1 MKFTPTYLVALP
13 VAFGFT
19 TPQNLSTATKPISFK
34 EPHKNNNNKLL
45 LASNQQRLQTNSNF
59 KRGGN
64 NKKHALLMAIPTIN
78 DWTITNKGEA
88 TGVINNHPDPSIAN
102 GEYVTTSVLST
113 QKDRCTAGAT
123 VVTSSG
129 SKYKLGSQKGGN
141 GNGGAANGKSSPW
154 GSFGKSKSPKVVP
167 EANTSPSFGYFGR
180 KAAPAPAP
188 AQRSFS
194 RNSLFGSKAATLDDW
209 TVTGRGEVKGTVK
222 NHPDRNIQN
231 GEVLTTSSIV
241 EDRKS
246 LKEGQ
251 TVATASGSKYI
262 LGKKKGGVGSWFG
275 GGGGGNRSPSAAS
288 QGGTY
293 LSSGSNPVASPNS
306 RASAPAPA
314 PAQNTS
320 SSSSSSNTN
329 SNKSSFDPFGT
340 FKIVMSEGSK
350 TIAKSGSFA
359 LQNSNNSA
367 SLSKNSNAEVK
378 QEAQRISNLRD
389 MKIKY
394 GVNGKTVGNGLY
406 LLCGKPQRSTS
417 GKSNI
422 WSAYRSDSNGM
433 PMGDKLTIK
442 VSSNY
447 DAIEREAD
455 NYNRVCSGL
464 FPGRFVDKSAFLP
477 NTDGQPVNEFKNTC
491 ALVIESGRK
500 DLKAIL
506 AERNMRGFEGKAMRD
521 AATAALQC
529 VQAMHSSGIVWT
541 DLKTENFVIVSEEIG
556 DNGFLPGVKGIDLES
571 AMPRKANPVDFSPE
585 ACPPEFASAFI
596 AGEGLSFTLS
606 YSYDIWSYGMML
618 YELHTGKS
626 YFGSKTPAQIT
637 KSLQYGTFNADTSL
651 VTDSKLRDLID
662 KCLQSDPKR
671 RPNVTQ
677 LLLHP
682 YFLSTGFGPF
692 SF

>member
-1 MKFTPTYLVALP
+1 MRFAASYLFALP
-13 VAFGFT
+13 AAFGFT
-19 TPQNLSTATKPISFK
+19 TPQNLSTSTKSISLQ
-34 EPHKNNNNKLL
+34 EPQLSPFSNNNKLS
-45 LASNQQRLQTNSNF
+45 LASDQIKLQSNTNN
-59 KRGGN
+59 KRGGS
-64 NKKHALLMAIPTIN
+64 LLLAIPTIN

-88 TGVINNHPDPSIAN
+88 TGVIKNHPDPSIAD

-113 QKDRCTAGAT
+113 QKDRCIVGAT

-129 SKYKLGSQKGGN
+129 SKYKLGSQK
-141 GNGGAANGKSSPW
+141 AVVANGKSSPW
-154 GSFGKSKSPKVVP
+154 GSFGKSSPKVVP
-167 EANTSPSFGYFGR
+167 ETKTNTSPSFGSFGR

-194 RNSLFGSKAATLDDW
+194 RNSLFGSKTATLDDW
-209 TVTGRGEVKGTVK
+209 TITGRGEVKGTVK

-231 GEVLTTSSIV
+231 GEILTTSTIV
-241 EDRKS
+241 EDRKT

-251 TVATASGSKYI
+251 TVTTASGSKYI
-262 LGKKKGGVGSWFG
+262 LGKKKTGGGGGVGSWFG
-275 GGGGGNRSPSAAS
+275 GGDRSPSAAS
-288 QGGTY
+288 MGGTY
-293 LSSGSNPVASPNS
+293 LSSGSNSLSSP
-306 RASAPAPA
+306 APAPA
-314 PAQNTS
+314 PAPIKYTS
-320 SSSSSSNTN
+320 DSSSSNS

-340 FKIVMSEGSK
+340 FKLAMSEGSK
-350 TIAKSGSFA
+350 TIAKSGSFS
-359 LQNSNNSA
+359 LQNSPSSSPPSSA
-367 SLSKNSNAEVK
+367 STNAAEVK
-378 QEAQRISNLRD
+378 QEAERISNLRD
-389 MKIKY
+389 MKIRY
-394 GVNGKTVGNGLY
+394 GVNGKTVGNGAY

-464 FPGRFVDKSAFLP
+464 FPGRFVEKSAFLP

-541 DLKTENFVIVSEEIG
+541 DLKTENFVIVSDEIG

-571 AMPRKANPVDFSPE
+571 AMPRNANPVDFSPE

-618 YELHTGKS
+618 YELHTGRS

-651 VTDSKLRDLID
+651 VTDPKLRDLID
-662 KCLQSDPKR
+662 KCLQADPKK